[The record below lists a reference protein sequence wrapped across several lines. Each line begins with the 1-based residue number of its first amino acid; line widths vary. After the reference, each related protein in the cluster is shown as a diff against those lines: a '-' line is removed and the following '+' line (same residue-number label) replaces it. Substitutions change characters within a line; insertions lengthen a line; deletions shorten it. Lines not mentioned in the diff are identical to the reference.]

1 MVTSGM
7 ADKRRHARKKQ
18 PKRNTITK
26 RWVFN
31 NLGLIFL
38 VLLAIDFGV
47 IYSLQNYYYN
57 AAQQYLTTKATS
69 ISGVLTRY
77 AQDADANFSSELR
90 STLENFSDKDK
101 MELMAINAK
110 GTVVLTSSGFSPP
123 ESISM
128 PDYQQA
134 MEKGTGYWTG
144 RINQEKV
151 MAVSINISAVN
162 TDYDAMN
169 FYIRLNVRITDD
181 D

>member
-77 AQDADANFSSELR
+77 AQDVASYDRATHLEAMGYDIMTMPRRPMPTFLRNCAAPWKTSLTKTKWSSWR
-90 STLENFSDKDK
+90 STPRAPLF
-101 MELMAINAK
+101 
-110 GTVVLTSSGFSPP
+110 
-123 ESISM
+123 
-128 PDYQQA
+128 
-134 MEKGTGYWTG
+134 
-144 RINQEKV
+144 
-151 MAVSINISAVN
+151 
-162 TDYDAMN
+162 
-169 FYIRLNVRITDD
+169 
-181 D
+181 

>member
-110 GTVVLTSSGFSPP
+110 GTVVDRKS
-123 ESISM
+123 
-128 PDYQQA
+128 
-134 MEKGTGYWTG
+134 
-144 RINQEKV
+144 V
-151 MAVSINISAVN
+151 V
-162 TDYDAMN
+162 
-169 FYIRLNVRITDD
+169 
-181 D
+181 